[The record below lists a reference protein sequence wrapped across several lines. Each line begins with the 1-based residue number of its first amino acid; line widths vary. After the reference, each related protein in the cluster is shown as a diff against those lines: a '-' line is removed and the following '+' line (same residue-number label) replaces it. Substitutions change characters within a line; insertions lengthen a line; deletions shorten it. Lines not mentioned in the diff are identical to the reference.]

1 MRKLLLL
8 LISLLSYKCY
18 AQTNPD
24 LIIGK
29 WLKTSKEDLIIEVYK
44 SKDEYRGKITWA
56 KDNETS
62 KPIGFQILEG
72 LKYNGE
78 SKMWVNGK
86 IHNPKSGSTYSA
98 TAKIRADGTLEVFAY
113 YKGMKFFGRKK
124 FFKRV
129 K

>member
-1 MRKLLLL
+1 MRVILLL

-44 SKDEYRGKITWA
+44 IENEYKGKIAWA
-56 KDNETS
+56 KDSTS
-62 KPIGFQILEG
+62 KLIGFQILEG
-72 LKYNGE
+72 LKYNATSKIWSNGE
-78 SKMWVNGK
+78 
-86 IHNPKSGSTYSA
+86 IHNPRSGSTYSA
-98 TAKIRADGTLEVFAY
+98 IAKIRTDGTLEVLA

-124 FFKRV
+124 YFKRV